1 MIYLHKILPLLF
13 SPIFLLIILLAIC
26 IFLKK
31 RGFSLLLLIVFYM
44 VSTPIVSDYVFR
56 KTEHHAVKKRVG
68 SIQPADAV
76 VVLSGMLTN
85 IQAEVGTADE
95 WSDPDRFFDG
105 IKLYQANKAPILI
118 FTKGQLPWSQS
129 QLSEGD
135 ILKSFATQL
144 GVPESKILLT
154 DIVKN
159 TREEAQEVKKLLSTK
174 NPDRKSQIILV
185 TSAFHMPRAKL
196 LFEKEGIEVTPY
208 PVDFKVSTD
217 VMTVMDF
224 LPSARALY
232 LVDIAVREWLG
243 LMYYK
248 IGFKS

>member
-56 KTEHHAVKKRVG
+56 KTEHHAVKKRVE
-68 SIQPADAV
+68 SIQSADAV

-85 IQAEVGTADE
+85 IQAEGSSADE

-196 LFEKEGIEVTPY
+196 LFEKEGIEVTAY

-224 LPSARALY
+224 LPSAGALY